1 MRPAPFSSVLRNGEF
16 RAVWTAEFGSLVGDQ
31 LARVAVAVLV
41 FERTASATAAT
52 VTYALS
58 IVPSVL
64 GGFLLSWTAD
74 RYRRRTVMVLA
85 DVVRAVLVAVMAV
98 PGLPV
103 PLIAVLL
110 VAVVMLRAP
119 HTAAQGAVLPQ
130 ILGERYE
137 QGLVLRQISSQV
149 AQVGGFAAGGLVVA
163 LLAPS
168 GALLIDVAT
177 FLVSAVL
184 VRFGTA
190 ARARPAGPRRT
201 GVGGAVAHV
210 VTGARAIAGD
220 PPRRTLVLMAMIV
233 GCYVVPEAIAAPYA
247 AQLGT
252 GPTEVGLLM
261 AAGPLGGRAAPAA
274 RRARAATG
282 RRRPGSL
289 GLRALRAARDQGTAP
304 RTARGA
310 RRRPVAARARRAAG
324 AARPRLLGP
333 VRRVRHRVRA
343 AGPGELRAP
352 HPGRR
357 PGAGTGG
364 GVLGDDR
371 DPGPRDRAGGGARR
385 CGGAVGRGR
394 RRRGRRA
401 RHVGGRGGGVA
412 VLPRRGDARP
422 RHRGSGEPPLIRC

>member
-1 MRPAPFSSVLRNGEF
+1 MRHATFSSVLRNGEF

-85 DVVRAVLVAVMAV
+85 DVVRALLVALMAL

-103 PLIAVLL
+103 PLMAVLL
-110 VAVVMLRAP
+110 VLVVMLRAP

-137 QGLVLRQISSQV
+137 QGLVLRQLSSQV
-149 AQVGGFAAGGLVVA
+149 AQVGGFAVGGLVVA
-163 LLAPS
+163 LLRPS

-177 FLVSAVL
+177 FLVSALL

-190 ARARPAGPRRT
+190 ARARPDTRVRPGAAG
-201 GVGGAVAHV
+201 AIAHV
-210 VTGARAIAGD
+210 VTGLRAIAGD

-233 GCYVVPEAIAAPYA
+233 GCYVVPEAIAVPYA
-247 AQLGT
+247 AQIGG

-261 AAGPLGGRAAPAA
+261 AAGPLGGVLGAWAFVRFVPLAA
-274 RRARAATG
+274 RE
-282 RRRPGSL
+282 
-289 GLRALRAARDQGTAP
+289 
-304 RTARGA
+304 
-310 RRRPVAARARRAAG
+310 
-324 AARPRLLGP
+324 RLLGVLAVLAAVP
-333 VRRVRHRVRA
+333 LLPVLAAPPVPLALGCWALSGAFATAYVLQGQASFVRRTPDAERGQALGVASSAMIATQGIAIVLA
-343 AGPGELRAP
+343 
-352 HPGRR
+352 
-357 PGAGTGG
+357 
-364 GVLGDDR
+364 GVLADAAT
-371 DPGPRDRAGGGARR
+371 PSVAVAVA
-385 CGGAVGRGR
+385 GAVGLVSS
-394 RRRGRRA
+394 A
-401 RHVGGRGGGVA
+401 AVA
-412 VLPRRGDARP
+412 VAWQYSRDAASPAAAPQR
-422 RHRGSGEPPLIRC
+422 S